1 MQEPIENS
9 MKTVK
14 FDLETNGEI
23 KKAQTSKEGS
33 SIVAPLA
40 LNPSKTKALRRQ
52 LRKKS

>member
-23 KKAQTSKEGS
+23 KKGS
-33 SIVAPLA
+33 NI
-40 LNPSKTKALRRQ
+40 Q
-52 LRKKS
+52 GRK